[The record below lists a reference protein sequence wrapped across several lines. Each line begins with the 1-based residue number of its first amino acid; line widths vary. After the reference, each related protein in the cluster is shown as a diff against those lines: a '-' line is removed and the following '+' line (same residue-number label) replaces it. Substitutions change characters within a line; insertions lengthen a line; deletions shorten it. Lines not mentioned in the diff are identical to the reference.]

1 MSHFDRSKSLDHHL
15 RVALLEAAEH
25 VDIVGE
31 PELGMQPA
39 DDVELARRIVAR
51 GVRFREYFV
60 EAARVGAVFFRH
72 PGERTE
78 HAGVAQNADIR
89 RIDVLVGGKVH
100 AVAIAPRVGEV
111 REVAEGEQVVRG
123 KQREAVLA
131 CEPLAAF
138 DLGSN
143 GCEAR
148 LHGSHPKGHATFFT
162 ANVTLCPPNPNEFD
176 SANSN
181 CRLTALFGAESRSQA
196 GSGVN
201 WLIVGGMTPSRS
213 ASAQIAS
220 SNAPAAPSRWPVID
234 LVEPKINLRAC
245 SPNTVLTAAVSAASP
260 CGVDV
265 PCALM

>member
-25 VDIVGE
+25 VDVVRE

-39 DDVELARRIVAR
+39 DDVKLARRVVAR
-51 GVRFREYFV
+51 GVRFREYFL
-60 EAARVGAVFFRH
+60 EAPRVGAVFLRH

-89 RIDVLVGGKVH
+89 RIDVLVCGKVH
-100 AVAIAPRVGEV
+100 AVAVAPSVCEV

-123 KQREAVLA
+123 KQREAILA
-131 CEPLAAF
+131 CEPL
-138 DLGSN
+138 
-143 GCEAR
+143 
-148 LHGSHPKGHATFFT
+148 
-162 ANVTLCPPNPNEFD
+162 
-176 SANSN
+176 
-181 CRLTALFGAESRSQA
+181 ALFGAESRSQA

-220 SNAPAAPSRWPVID
+220 SNAPAAPSKWPVID